1 MGVVSVQ
8 QRLGNVEGVE
18 GKSVAVT
25 TFTDIHQEMD
35 KVLLTGFSPSC
46 VTVVNIVHRRLS

>member
-8 QRLGNVEGVE
+8 QRLGNIEGVE
-18 GKSVAVT
+18 GKSVSVT

-35 KVLLTGFSPSC
+35 KVLLTGSTPSC
-46 VTVVNIVHRRLS
+46 VTIVHRRLS